1 MTLTI
6 WAIYII
12 RYGPYIYTLPI
23 TSSYIVIYYLYHSF
37 IDSLWPI
44 ESWSDQHFLLRC
56 WSFLVILFPGSFS
69 ALIKRIWKK
78 KNLIMGTSHFE
89 FISSNSSQH
98 NWRIQNR
105 KSYIHCLTFIE
116 MTYWTVTFVMQ
127 WFTNKEHVLSLD
139 VQSITGC

>member
-1 MTLTI
+1 MTHTI

-78 KNLIMGTSHFE
+78 KEFDHGNQSLRIHIVEFKSTQLTDSKSEIIHSLSH
-89 FISSNSSQH
+89 IY
-98 NWRIQNR
+98 RDDILDC
-105 KSYIHCLTFIE
+105 YIRYAMVH
-116 MTYWTVTFVMQ
+116 
-127 WFTNKEHVLSLD
+127 
-139 VQSITGC
+139 